1 MHYRSSA
8 SLLGLPLVHVA
19 IGAPDGSD
27 AKRGVA
33 RGWIAVGDISFGVVL
48 SVGGLAAGGISVGGL
63 SLGILSLAGVSLG
76 IWSVGGLPLG
86 LFAVGG
92 GAIAVWAA
100 EGGLAVACE
109 YAIGGLALGRHAN
122 TDVARAYLASSPF
135 FDVALRA
142 MRHARWLPLLAA
154 VVPIGLALSRWS
166 RRKRTAD

>member
-76 IWSVGGLPLG
+76 IWSVGGL
-86 LFAVGG
+86 
-92 GAIAVWAA
+92 
-100 EGGLAVACE
+100 
-109 YAIGGLALGRHAN
+109 ALGRHAN